1 MRGEE
6 EEIMYVDKQW
16 SSPVHGQWNSF
27 DEFKYVRTVGIRR
40 FVCGGC
46 GLEDEL
52 VDFVEI
58 TLQIE
63 LENISLKIA
72 MANETRISGYT

>member
-1 MRGEE
+1 M
-6 EEIMYVDKQW
+6 
-16 SSPVHGQWNSF
+16 
-27 DEFKYVRTVGIRR
+27 
-40 FVCGGC
+40 CGGC

-63 LENISLKIA
+63 LENIPLKID
-72 MANETRISGYT
+72 G